1 MYFRAMSSLSAKQI
15 AEQVSPTDP
24 MLRLTELLIRI
35 DRRENVIKDEDE
47 VNDNRDTDNTS
58 KTE

>member
-1 MYFRAMSSLSAKQI
+1 MSNLSAKQV

-24 MLRLTELLIRI
+24 MLRLAELLIRI
-35 DRRENVIKDEDE
+35 DRRESVIKDEDD

-58 KTE
+58 QAE

>member
-1 MYFRAMSSLSAKQI
+1 LYLGAMNNLSAKQV

-24 MLRLTELLIRI
+24 MLRLAELLIRI
-35 DRRENVIKDEDE
+35 DRRENVIKDEDD

-58 KTE
+58 QA

>member
-1 MYFRAMSSLSAKQI
+1 MSNPSAKQV

-35 DRRENVIKDEDE
+35 DRRENVIKDEND

-58 KTE
+58 QAQ

>member
-1 MYFRAMSSLSAKQI
+1 MYLGAMNNLSAKQV

-24 MLRLTELLIRI
+24 MLRLAELLIRI
-35 DRRENVIKDEDE
+35 DRRENVIKDEDD

-58 KTE
+58 QA